1 MDDCYFG
8 YITKLTQENTKQN
21 WVHHK
26 IDPKKTENKIGYITR
41 LTQENKKQNLGTT
54 KNNICICVLFLSY
67 FRYLY
72 IKLVHIL

>member
-26 IDPKKTENKIGYITR
+26 NDWKKTENKIGHITK
-41 LTQENKKQNLGTT
+41 LTQENKKTEMGTSQN
-54 KNNICICVLFLSY
+54 
-67 FRYLY
+67 
-72 IKLVHIL
+72 

>member
-26 IDPKKTENKIGYITR
+26 IDRKRTENKIGHITK
-41 LTQENKKQNLGTT
+41 LTQENKKTEMGTSQN
-54 KNNICICVLFLSY
+54 
-67 FRYLY
+67 
-72 IKLVHIL
+72 